1 MQELFA
7 KTLMGKEIRAEVR
20 RLDEGINVLLT
31 GGEKSHI
38 GAVSCWTADGELRTM
53 QLPGHKEGVV
63 SEAWARTLGAVLRET
78 VCVECG
84 IHYDHLEPEGIH
96 QVVKATEEL
105 LMEVKDI
112 LGGTK

>member
-1 MQELFA
+1 MQELFL

-38 GAVSCWTADGELRTM
+38 GAVSCWTTDGELRTM
-53 QLPGHKEGVV
+53 QLPGHKEGVI
-63 SEAWARTLGAVLRET
+63 SDAWACTLGNILQET

-84 IHYDHLEPEGIH
+84 IHYDHLRPEEIA
-96 QVVKATEEL
+96 QVVKTTEEML
-105 LMEVKDI
+105 GKVKDT
-112 LGGTK
+112 LGFL